1 MLRARQFTVDPRRV
15 VHETID
21 GETILIDLETG
32 TYFSLRGCGSQVW
45 ALLASGWSETD
56 VVAEMRRRYAA
67 AGEAVGAAVA
77 ETIVRLADEGLL
89 EDAGTEIDSPA
100 GNIELEA
107 ATPGPYVP
115 PVLERYTDMQYFL
128 LLDPIHEV
136 QDGGW
141 PHAAP
146 APAEPT
152 ETG

>member
-56 VVAEMRRRYAA
+56 VVAEMQRRYTS

-100 GNIELEA
+100 GDIETEA

-141 PHAAP
+141 PHAVP
-146 APAEPT
+146 APPEPT